1 MVFVVL
7 TEEINAEDCYSSSPM
22 TIRLLLNKLSPE
34 ELRVPVSQEHFMKA
48 LSQVVPSVSP
58 AEIQHY
64 ENLKKQYSSRQT

>member
-1 MVFVVL
+1 
-7 TEEINAEDCYSSSPM
+7 M
-22 TIRLLLNKLSPE
+22 TIRLLLNRLSPE
-34 ELRVPVSQEHFMKA
+34 ELRVPVSQEHFMTA